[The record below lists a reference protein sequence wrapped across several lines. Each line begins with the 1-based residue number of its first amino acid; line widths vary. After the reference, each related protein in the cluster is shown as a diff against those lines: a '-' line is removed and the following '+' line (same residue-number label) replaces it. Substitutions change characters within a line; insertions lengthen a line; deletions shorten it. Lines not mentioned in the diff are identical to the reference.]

1 MLAIVSVII
10 ITIILIIKLP
20 SILFLL
26 NCYYCTT
33 LFHLLISFSW
43 SFRELE
49 RNAFYGLTIMRWTC
63 VKVWKWVEGSLLL
76 CLYKQLIKTAVTFDR
91 YDCNFSKSPV
101 TLAVCSISL
110 LLCNSSR
117 MISFSLCVSFESHL
131 LLNVTDMDFQT
142 TDRSASWS
150 PLHPRALRHWENND
164 IHFFWGGI
172 RHWLYV
178 TERLKIKKKW
188 PSKFYFSRSIC
199 FLDIKETKN
208 FSKLKNLISSP
219 CRWR

>member
-1 MLAIVSVII
+1 MGRKFINTLICVSNLSVII

-91 YDCNFSKSPV
+91 YECNFSKSPV

-110 LLCNSSR
+110 LFCNSSR
-117 MISFSLCVSFESHL
+117 MISFSLCASFESHL

-178 TERLKIKKKW
+178 TERLKIKKK
-188 PSKFYFSRSIC
+188 K
-199 FLDIKETKN
+199 T
-208 FSKLKNLISSP
+208 LKILFE
-219 CRWR
+219 